1 MKPMKKKEYLNKR
14 KIAAARVKIFLITR
28 ISGNKSTIF
37 LALARIFVNSLYCLN
52 SHNHKK
58 KTFFLVTME

>member
-1 MKPMKKKEYLNKR
+1 MKPMKKREYLNKS

-37 LALARIFVNSLYCLN
+37 LALARIFVNSLYN
-52 SHNHKK
+52 HNHKK

>member
-1 MKPMKKKEYLNKR
+1 MKPMKKREYLNKR
-14 KIAAARVKIFLITR
+14 KIAAARVKIFLITS